1 MERTV
6 KKAVIASME
15 QVATEQMAYA
25 NAYQGGLVKGISC
38 FVATVDIVLS
48 NSLNFFILVN

>member
-1 MERTV
+1 M